1 MQNPLYQRDLYVD
14 GTFVP
19 ASGGRTLNRHS
30 PADGSWVGQ
39 FAWATPHDVEQA
51 ILVARRAFDHG
62 PWPRTPGAERAL
74 VLLQAAHLLQE
85 RREAF
90 ALAECHTSAAP
101 LEQCRWMV
109 DWVVDL
115 LRYYAGLARSIA
127 GKTVDFGPGQL
138 GLTLEEPLGVV
149 SLIVPWNFP
158 LNQAAWKIVPALA
171 AGCTMIV
178 KPDSKTPVTTLDLAA
193 LLTEAGLPAGVINV
207 VVAEPAETG
216 PLFTS
221 HPAIDMVSL
230 TGSTATGKV
239 VMAQAAA
246 TLKRLNLELG
256 GKSPNIVFAD
266 ANLDQAATSAA
277 WGVFFRCGQICTAG
291 SRILVQ
297 AEVYDLFLDKLKA
310 VAAGM
315 SLGHP
320 LHSQASLGPLIS
332 PQHLERVDGY
342 VQQAVAQGAQLELG
356 GQPLQGGE
364 FDQGCYYPPTILGGV
379 QPSMTIAQEEVFGP
393 VTALIPFG
401 DEREALELANQTIYG
416 LASAVWTHQFD
427 RALFMA
433 RGLKAG
439 TVWVNNYGVVK
450 AEMPV
455 GGYKMSGFGRE
466 LGEASLRD
474 YLQSKSVHLS
484 LNLPT

>member
-1 MQNPLYQRDLYVD
+1 MENPLYQRDLYVN
-14 GTFVP
+14 GRFVP
-19 ASGGRTLNRHS
+19 ALGGRTLDRHS
-30 PADGSWVGQ
+30 PADGGWVGR
-39 FAWATPHDVEQA
+39 FAWATPQDVEQA
-51 ILVARRAFDHG
+51 IEVARQAFDQG
-62 PWPRTPGAERAL
+62 PWPRTPGAERAQ
-74 VLLQAAHLLQE
+74 VLLRAAQLLEE
-85 RREAF
+85 RRETF
-90 ALAECHTSAAP
+90 ALAECHTTAAP
-101 LEQCRWMV
+101 LEQCRWMM

-115 LRYYAGLARSIA
+115 LRYYAGLARTIA
-127 GKTVDFGPGQL
+127 GQTVDFGPGQL

-193 LLTEAGLPAGVINV
+193 LLTEAGLPPGVVNV

-216 PLFTS
+216 LLFTS
-221 HPAIDMVSL
+221 HPSIDLVSL
-230 TGSTATGKV
+230 TGSTATGKR
-239 VMAQAAA
+239 VMAEAAA
-246 TLKRLNLELG
+246 SLKRLNLELG

-291 SRILVQ
+291 SRLLVQ
-297 AEVYDLFLDKLKA
+297 AEVHDEFLEKLKA

-315 SLGHP
+315 SMGHP
-320 LHSQASLGPLIS
+320 LYSQANLGPLIS
-332 PQHLERVDGY
+332 AQHLERVDGY

-356 GQPLQGGE
+356 GLPLRGGE
-364 FDQGCYYPPTILGGV
+364 FDQGCYYPPTILTRV
-379 QPSMTIAQEEVFGP
+379 NPAMTIAQEEVFGP
-393 VTALIPFG
+393 VTALIPFR
-401 DEREALELANQTIYG
+401 DEREALELANQTLYG
-416 LASAVWTHQFD
+416 LASAVWTQQLD
-427 RALFMA
+427 RAFYMA

-439 TVWVNNYGVVK
+439 TVWINNYGVVK

-466 LGEASLRD
+466 LGEAGLRD

-484 LNLPT
+484 LNLPS